1 MGIYLLHSPL
11 VYISFTWWPNIAPM
25 AMVAI
30 NLIGFGTVAYM
41 LINLMRTLNM
51 DWIIGEKPEAPRVE
65 KPTKQSPSN
74 MAN

>member
-1 MGIYLLHSPL
+1 
-11 VYISFTWWPNIAPM
+11 M